1 MKDVALRSFL
11 AVVMLV
17 LSNVRSS
24 LSLGFRAPFS
34 GSSRTLQRF
43 RTATSFNG
51 NGRLSLSSS
60 VNDLAT
66 SESSGASTYDFKRVE
81 ERWQKYWDDNETFK
95 TVRLPAISE
104 ALVFSFF
111 LTLAPTS
118 TPCSFLWFHDLPSL
132 TDVAAHYDRSI
143 DRIQIARA

>member
-104 ALVFSFF
+104 ALFF
-111 LTLAPTS
+111 LS
-118 TPCSFLWFHDLPSL
+118 SLPL
-132 TDVAAHYDRSI
+132 PRHRRPAHFYGFTTCR
-143 DRIQIARA
+143 R